1 MDKPVDPKAVLRGVL
16 AELGGVRK
24 LALSLAALVAFLVA
38 AFLPLPAM
46 YELWR
51 VGEVATWREVP
62 VRLDA
67 VERKRPTFG
76 KGPSTWRYTITDPA
90 TGQRYETGD
99 IEPGDFPFTIMGWS
113 TIDATARAYQAKVGQ
128 TIRVRRSGD
137 GTHYFLRPGN
147 RTTMTMLLGGSGLYW
162 LWLFSVWRRRRRTG

>member
-1 MDKPVDPKAVLRGVL
+1 
-16 AELGGVRK
+16 
-24 LALSLAALVAFLVA
+24 
-38 AFLPLPAM
+38 
-46 YELWR
+46 
-51 VGEVATWREVP
+51 
-62 VRLDA
+62 
-67 VERKRPTFG
+67 
-76 KGPSTWRYTITDPA
+76 
-90 TGQRYETGD
+90 
-99 IEPGDFPFTIMGWS
+99 MGWS